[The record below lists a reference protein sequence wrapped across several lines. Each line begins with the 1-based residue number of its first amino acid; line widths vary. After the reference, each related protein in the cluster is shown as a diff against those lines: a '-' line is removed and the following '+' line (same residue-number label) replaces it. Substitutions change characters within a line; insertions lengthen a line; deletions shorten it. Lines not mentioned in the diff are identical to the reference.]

1 MSQQV
6 LLLTVVSRC
15 LCSFRQ
21 SPFLR
26 CCVSCASICKVD
38 WLQSEYVLL
47 LVADWWR
54 RRHLHVGD
62 AAAWWDRWA
71 ADGDWTSREIGRHTW
86 HRGCQTAAEQ
96 STAAAAGEEQD
107 QVCAALFTCIWWCDW
122 LSGASRPLMTS
133 PGLGLAKMVLLITP
147 SFNLYVL
154 LLAHANVTM
163 VVAVCLLLKFH
174 VYVSDDV
181 SSQ

>member
-1 MSQQV
+1 
-6 LLLTVVSRC
+6 
-15 LCSFRQ
+15 
-21 SPFLR
+21 
-26 CCVSCASICKVD
+26 
-38 WLQSEYVLL
+38 
-47 LVADWWR
+47 
-54 RRHLHVGD
+54 
-62 AAAWWDRWA
+62 
-71 ADGDWTSREIGRHTW
+71 
-86 HRGCQTAAEQ
+86 
-96 STAAAAGEEQD
+96 
-107 QVCAALFTCIWWCDW
+107 
-122 LSGASRPLMTS
+122 MTS